1 MRSPLSVRRTAIV
14 VAALS
19 VAACDVV
26 DFANNPMPQFLQTWN
41 IPAAGTSVSVGSLL
55 PSGVSIYSTPSS
67 TPPDSSAFDVD
78 IDTMDFSRRLGLDCA
93 SCQALN
99 GTTAIKDSFNLVSS
113 SSEPLPADMVSGAVI
128 GGAVRVSVRN
138 TLSFDPIRVRST
150 GTQGFL
156 LIVVRSGSLV
166 LGRDS
171 TNGATTAFVPGDSI
185 VRTIN
190 LSTGTVVGS
199 ITVDITIMSPR
210 GDAPVQI
217 NANGTIRTI
226 AITESLLTA
235 SIRMNVVNKALS
247 SADADSL
254 ALDGLEPGVTRRII
268 GGGLDMAVTNPFAVA
283 GDMQI
288 IFGYRPGQNV
298 VKTVPLPT
306 GVDQPAVAALD
317 SADIQNI
324 VGRKVQLSIGGTV
337 NSASPINVT
346 PRQSMQFSN
355 RMMLRIRVGGGN

>member
-1 MRSPLSVRRTAIV
+1 MTSNIPVRRATLL
-14 VAALS
+14 VAALGI
-19 VAACDVV
+19 AGCDVA
-26 DFANNPMPQFLQTWN
+26 DFASNPMPQFLQTWN

-55 PSGVSIYSTPSS
+55 PSGVSIYSTPAS

-93 SCQALN
+93 ACQALN

-138 TLSFDPIRVRST
+138 NLTFDPIRVRAANP
-150 GTQGFL
+150 QGFL

-171 TNGATTAFVPGDSI
+171 TNGANTPWAPGDSI
-185 VRTIN
+185 VRTIS
-190 LSTGTVVGS
+190 LSTGTVVAS
-199 ITVDITIMSPR
+199 ITVDVTIMSPR
-210 GDAPVQI
+210 GDAPVPI

-235 SIRMNVVNKALS
+235 SIRMNVVNKSLA
-247 SADADSL
+247 SADDDTL
-254 ALDGLEPGVTRRII
+254 ALDGLEESVTRRII
-268 GGGLDMAVTNPFAVA
+268 GGALDMQVSNPFAVA

-288 IFGYRPGQNV
+288 IFGYGPGQNV
-298 VKTVPLPT
+298 VKTVPLPA
-306 GVDQPAVAALD
+306 GADQPALVTLD
-317 SADIQNI
+317 STDIQNI
-324 VGRKVQLSIGGTV
+324 VGRRVQLSIGGDV
-337 NSASPINVT
+337 SSATPINVT
-346 PRQSMQFSN
+346 PRQAMAFSN
-355 RMMLRIRVGGGN
+355 RMSLTIRTGGGN